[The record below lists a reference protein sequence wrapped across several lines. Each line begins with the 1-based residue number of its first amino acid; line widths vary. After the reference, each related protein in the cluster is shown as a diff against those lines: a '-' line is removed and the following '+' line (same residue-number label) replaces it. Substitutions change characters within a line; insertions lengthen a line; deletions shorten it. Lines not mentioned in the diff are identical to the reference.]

1 MKISESFDLLIF
13 FAQLKGCLFNKY
25 LQINCRYRV
34 NCSSGIVGYI
44 DYIIV

>member
-13 FAQLKGCLFNKY
+13 FAQLKVCLFDKY
-25 LQINCRYRV
+25 LQMNCRRRV

-44 DYIIV
+44 GYVVV